1 MDHMIVNKAYFGSMF
16 FRWVYHEANKTTH
29 VLAKQSENYGYFGS
43 FSVDHCPPSI
53 VSVVEKEATPDYGLY
68 FFFLSFNKSFQFIK
82 KKKEKK
88 KHNSTLK
95 KQTFENYISVYDVT
109 Y

>member
-1 MDHMIVNKAYFGSMF
+1 MGHMIVNKAYFGSMI
-16 FRWVYHEANKTTH
+16 FRWVYREANKTTH

-68 FFFLSFNKSFQFIK
+68 FFFFFPLIK
-82 KKKEKK
+82 VF
-88 KHNSTLK
+88 SL
-95 KQTFENYISVYDVT
+95 
-109 Y
+109 